1 MCFVSFDEKRIE
13 TISLKKFMRKVMVF
27 GTFDII
33 HKGHINM
40 LIQAKKLGDFL
51 VVVLACDKTIEAVK
65 NRKSY
70 NNEEARKQNMENI
83 EIVDKV
89 RFGYLEDKYK
99 VIKEEK
105 PDIIALGYD
114 QNSFVDKLES
124 KVDKNT
130 KIVRL
135 DSYKPHKYKTT
146 KILAEMK

>member
-70 NNEEARKQNMENI
+70 NNGS
-83 EIVDKV
+83 
-89 RFGYLEDKYK
+89 GYYPL
-99 VIKEEK
+99 
-105 PDIIALGYD
+105 
-114 QNSFVDKLES
+114 
-124 KVDKNT
+124 
-130 KIVRL
+130 
-135 DSYKPHKYKTT
+135 
-146 KILAEMK
+146 